1 MEKKKKE
8 FDAAET
14 ADLFRTPRR
23 VPFRNHHF
31 AFALFFA

>member
-8 FDAAET
+8 FDTVEI
-14 ADLFRTPRR
+14 ADPFRIPQT

-31 AFALFFA
+31 ASALFIA